1 MRKIEQ
7 NMLRAIETATDWVQ
21 DNTAVIF
28 SDHNGN
34 PYLNATVYLHNNSIA
49 ELLPSGK
56 IAVNTDTLKRYPTN
70 TSKSRL
76 RALGVNVYTKK
87 GVTYVDDCAIG

>member
-7 NMLRAIETATDWVQ
+7 NMLKAIYNGTDWKQ
-21 DNTAVIF
+21 DNTRVHTIVGGMEVQL
-28 SDHNGN
+28 HGN
-34 PYLNATVYLHNNSIA
+34 TLGVYEDLGGGNYGFTVNMN
-49 ELLPSGK
+49 
-56 IAVNTDTLKRYPTN
+56 TLKRYPTN